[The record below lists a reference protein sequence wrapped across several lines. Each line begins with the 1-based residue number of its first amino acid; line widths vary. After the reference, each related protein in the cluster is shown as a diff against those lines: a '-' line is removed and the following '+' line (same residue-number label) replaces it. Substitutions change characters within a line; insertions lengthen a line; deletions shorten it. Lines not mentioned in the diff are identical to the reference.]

1 MPIVLSQKGLVGC
14 RKKNQF
20 QQNQRLDYNTSEIP
34 YVLGLMDKSV
44 QAMHRRTNQSS
55 QYKIIAPSTK

>member
-44 QAMHRRTNQSS
+44 QAMHPRTNQSS
-55 QYKIIAPSTK
+55 QYEIIAPSTK